1 MTAYAY
7 RASTRD
13 GRVVEGSMEAS
24 GEAAVVSMLRAQ
36 GHLPL
41 SVTEGSAS
49 KARRALSLNLA
60 SFELPWNREQK
71 VKGRDL
77 MVFTRE
83 LSTLLHA
90 GLPLDR
96 SLGSLSSLTE
106 NAKLK
111 RIVGEILARV

>member
-7 RASTRD
+7 RASTRE
-13 GRVVEGSMEAS
+13 GKVVEGSMEAS

-49 KARRALSLNLA
+49 KARRALSLD
-60 SFELPWNREQK
+60 FELPWRREAR
-71 VKGRDL
+71 VRSRDL

-83 LSTLLHA
+83 LATLLSA

-96 SLGSLSSLTE
+96 SLASLSTLTE
-106 NAKLK
+106 NPK
-111 RIVGEILARV
+111 